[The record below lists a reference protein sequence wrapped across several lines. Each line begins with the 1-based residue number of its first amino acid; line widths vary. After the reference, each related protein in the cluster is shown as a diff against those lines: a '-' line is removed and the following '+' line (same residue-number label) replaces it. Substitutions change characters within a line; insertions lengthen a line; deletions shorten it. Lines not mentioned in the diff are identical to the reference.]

1 MLEWLSRNYSADHSA
16 NDYSG
21 FLFIYG
27 MRVVIIGP
35 AYPLRGGLATYN
47 ERLARAFQ
55 EAGDEVRLVT
65 FSLQYPNFLFPG
77 QTQFSAEAGPVD
89 LDIEVS
95 LNSVNP
101 LSWVRVGRKIRSERP
116 DLVVFRFWLP
126 FMGPALGTVARLVR
140 GNGHTR
146 VVAITD
152 NVIPHEK
159 RPGDGPLTRYF
170 LSACDGFVT
179 MSRSVLS
186 DLKRLGFGEL
196 PALYRP
202 HPLYDNFGPIKS
214 KNLALKA
221 LALPD
226 TLGYLLF
233 FGFIRAYKGLDILLE
248 AFADARLVALPIK
261 LIIAGEFYE
270 DVAPYEELIQRHN
283 LEKRIIRATDF
294 IPNERVVDYFC
305 AADLIVQPYKNATQS
320 GVSQIAYHFE
330 RPMLVT
336 DVGGLAELILDGVV
350 GYVVPPAPA
359 AIADAVVDFYANHRE
374 QGFAAGTRE
383 EKKQFSWS
391 VMVSALKEVA
401 RI

>member
-1 MLEWLSRNYSADHSA
+1 MK
-16 NDYSG
+16 
-21 FLFIYG
+21 
-27 MRVVIIGP
+27 VVIIGP
-35 AYPLRGGLATYN
+35 AYPLRGGLATYD

-55 EAGDEVRLVT
+55 EAGDAVRIVT

-77 QTQFSAEAGPVD
+77 QTQFSTEGRPAD
-89 LDIEVS
+89 LAIEVS

-101 LSWVRVGRKIRSERP
+101 LSWLSVGRKLRAERP

-170 LSACDGFVT
+170 LRACDGFVT
-179 MSRSVLS
+179 MSRSVLG
-186 DLKRLGFGEL
+186 DLQRLGYGGK

-202 HPLYDNFGPIKS
+202 HPLYDNFGPLKS
-214 KNLALKA
+214 KTAALAALK
-221 LALPD
+221 LPA
-226 TLGYLLF
+226 TTGYLLF

-248 AFADARLVALPIK
+248 AFADKRLELLPIK

-270 DVAPYEELIQRHN
+270 DAAPYEALIQQYN
-283 LEKRIIRATDF
+283 LEKRIVRATDF
-294 IPNERVVDYFC
+294 IPNEKVVDYFC

-336 DVGGLAELILDGVV
+336 DVGGLAELIPAGVV
-350 GYVVPPAPA
+350 GYVVPPTPA
-359 AIADAVVDFYANHRE
+359 AIADAVVDFYAGQRE
-374 QGFAAGTRE
+374 ATFAAGVRE
-383 EKKQFSWS
+383 QKKQFSWS
-391 VMVSALKEVA
+391 VMVAALKEVA
-401 RI
+401 EKRVKS

>member
-1 MLEWLSRNYSADHSA
+1 
-16 NDYSG
+16 
-21 FLFIYG
+21 

-55 EAGDEVRLVT
+55 EAGDEVRIVT

-77 QTQFSAEAGPVD
+77 QTQFSTEAGPDD
-89 LDIEVS
+89 LEIEVS

-101 LSWVRVGRKIRSERP
+101 LSWLAVGRKLRRERP

-126 FMGPALGTVARLVR
+126 FMGPALGAVARLVR

-179 MSRSVLS
+179 MSRSVLQ
-186 DLKRLGFGEL
+186 DLQRLGFGRK

-202 HPLYDNFGPIKS
+202 HPLYDNFGPIKQ
-214 KNLALKA
+214 KAEALAA
-221 LALPD
+221 LALPA
-226 TLGYLLF
+226 TSSYVLF

-248 AFADARLVALPIK
+248 AWADARIAALPIK

-270 DVAPYEELIQRHN
+270 DAAPYEALIKQHQ
-283 LEKRIIRATDF
+283 LESRIVRATDF
-294 IPNERVVDYFC
+294 IPNEKVVDYFC
-305 AADLIVQPYKNATQS
+305 AADLILQPYKNATQS

-336 DVGGLAELILDGVV
+336 DVGGLAELIPAGVV
-350 GYVVPPAPA
+350 GYVVPPTPT
-359 AIADAVVDFYANHRE
+359 AIADAVVDFYAQQRENAFATGVRE
-374 QGFAAGTRE
+374 Q
-383 EKKQFSWS
+383 KKQFSWP
-391 VMVSALKEVA
+391 VMVAALKEVA
-401 RI
+401 AVLVA

>member
-1 MLEWLSRNYSADHSA
+1 MKV
-16 NDYSG
+16 
-21 FLFIYG
+21 I
-27 MRVVIIGP
+27 IIGP

-55 EAGDEVRLVT
+55 DAGDEVRLVT
-65 FSLQYPNFLFPG
+65 FSLQYPDFLFPG
-77 QTQFSAEAGPVD
+77 QTQFSTEAGPSD

-101 LSWVRVGRKIRSERP
+101 LSWLAVGRRLRHERP
-116 DLVVFRFWLP
+116 DLVIFRFWLP

-179 MSRSVLS
+179 MSRAVLA
-186 DLKRLGFGEL
+186 DLQRLGFGSQ

-202 HPLYDNFGPIKS
+202 HPLYDNFGP
-214 KNLALKA
+214 ALPKTKA
-221 LALPD
+221 LA
-226 TLGYLLF
+226 TLQLDPAYRYILF

-248 AFADARLVALPIK
+248 ALADARVAALPVK
-261 LIIAGEFYE
+261 LLIAGEFYE
-270 DVAPYEELIQRHN
+270 DAAPYEALIKKYD
-283 LEKRIIRATDF
+283 LENRLVRATDF
-294 IPNERVVDYFC
+294 IPNERVAAYFS
-305 AADLIVQPYKNATQS
+305 AADLVVQPYKNATQS
-320 GVSQIAYHFE
+320 GVSQVAYHFG

-336 DVGGLAELILDGVV
+336 DVGGLAELIPAGVV
-350 GYVVPPAPA
+350 GYVVLPTPA
-359 AIADAVVDFYANHRE
+359 AIAGALVDFYAHDRE
-374 QGFAAGTRE
+374 ETLAAGVRQE
-383 EKKQFSWS
+383 AKKFSWE
-391 VMVSALKEVA
+391 VMVAALKEVA
-401 RI
+401 GLAA

>member
-1 MLEWLSRNYSADHSA
+1 MK
-16 NDYSG
+16 
-21 FLFIYG
+21 
-27 MRVVIIGP
+27 VVIIGP

-47 ERLARAFQ
+47 ERLARAFR
-55 EAGDEVRLVT
+55 EAGDAVRIVT
-65 FSLQYPNFLFPG
+65 FSLQYPDFLFPG
-77 QTQFSAEAGPVD
+77 QTQLSTEAGPAD
-89 LDIEVS
+89 LNIEVS

-101 LSWVRVGRKIRSERP
+101 LSWLKVGRKLRRERP

-152 NVIPHEK
+152 NVIPHEA

-179 MSRSVLS
+179 MSRAVLG
-186 DLKRLGFGEL
+186 DLQRLGFGQK

-202 HPLYDNFGPIKS
+202 HPLYDNFGPIKA
-214 KNLALKA
+214 KAAALAALK
-221 LALPD
+221 LPD
-226 TLGYLLF
+226 DVSYLLF

-248 AFADARLVALPIK
+248 TFADERLRKLPVK

-270 DVAPYEELIQRHN
+270 DAAPYEELIKRYQ
-283 LEKRIIRATDF
+283 LENRIIRATDF
-294 IPNERVVDYFC
+294 IPNEKVADYFC

-336 DVGGLAELILDGVV
+336 DVGGLAELIPAGEV
-350 GYVVPPAPA
+350 GYVVPPTA
-359 AIADAVVDFYANHRE
+359 AALADALVDFLTHPEKQALFE
-374 QGFAAGTRE
+374 AGTRRV
-383 EKKQFSWS
+383 KQQFSWP
-391 VMVSALKEVA
+391 VMVAALKEVGAGLAPA
-401 RI
+401 RR

>member
-1 MLEWLSRNYSADHSA
+1 MK
-16 NDYSG
+16 
-21 FLFIYG
+21 
-27 MRVVIIGP
+27 VVIIGP

-77 QTQFSAEAGPVD
+77 QTQFSTEPGPAD

-101 LSWVRVGRKIRSERP
+101 LSWLAVGRKLRRERP
-116 DLVVFRFWLP
+116 DVVIFRFWLP

-179 MSRSVLS
+179 MSRSVLR
-186 DLKRLGFGEL
+186 DLQQLGFGRK

-202 HPLYDNFGPIKS
+202 HPLYDNFGPIKP
-214 KNLALKA
+214 KTEA
-221 LALPD
+221 LAALSLPA
-226 TLGYLLF
+226 TMGYVLF

-248 AFADARLVALPIK
+248 AWADARVAALPVK

-270 DVAPYEELIQRHN
+270 DAAPYEALIKQHQ
-283 LEKRIIRATDF
+283 LESRIVRATDF
-294 IPNERVVDYFC
+294 IPNEKVVDYFC
-305 AADLIVQPYKNATQS
+305 AADLILQPYKNATQS

-336 DVGGLAELILDGVV
+336 DVGGLAELIPAGVV
-350 GYVVPPAPA
+350 GYVVPPTPA
-359 AIADAVVDFYANHRE
+359 AIADAVVDFYAQQR
-374 QGFAAGTRE
+374 AAGFEAGVRDQ
-383 EKKQFSWS
+383 KKQFSWP
-391 VMVSALKEVA
+391 VMVAALKEVA
-401 RI
+401 GP

>member
-1 MLEWLSRNYSADHSA
+1 MK
-16 NDYSG
+16 
-21 FLFIYG
+21 
-27 MRVVIIGP
+27 VVIIGP

-55 EAGDEVRLVT
+55 EAGDEVRIVT

-77 QTQFSAEAGPVD
+77 QTQFSTEPGPSD
-89 LDIEVS
+89 IAIEVS

-101 LSWVRVGRKIRSERP
+101 LSWLAVGRRLRRERP
-116 DLVVFRFWLP
+116 DVVIFRFWLP
-126 FMGPALGTVARLVR
+126 FMGAALGTVARLVR

-179 MSRSVLS
+179 MSRSVLE
-186 DLKRLGFGEL
+186 DLQRLGFGHK

-202 HPLYDNFGPIKS
+202 HPLYDNFGPIKP
-214 KNLALKA
+214 KEAA
-221 LALPD
+221 LAALGLPAGA
-226 TLGYLLF
+226 GYALF
-233 FGFIRAYKGLDILLE
+233 FGFIRAYKGLDMLLE
-248 AFADARLVALPIK
+248 AWADARVAALPIK
-261 LIIAGEFYE
+261 LVIAGEFYE
-270 DVAPYEELIQRHN
+270 DAAPYEALIKQYR
-283 LEKRIIRATDF
+283 LEDRIVRATDF

-305 AADLIVQPYKNATQS
+305 AADLVLQPYKNATQS

-336 DVGGLAELILDGVV
+336 DVGGLAELIPAGVV
-350 GYVVPPAPA
+350 GYVVSPTPK
-359 AIADAVVDFYANHRE
+359 AIADAVVDFYANQREEVFALGVRE
-374 QGFAAGTRE
+374 Q
-383 EKKQFSWS
+383 KKQFSWP
-391 VMVSALKEVA
+391 VMVAALKEVA
-401 RI
+401 KLPGH

>member
-1 MLEWLSRNYSADHSA
+1 
-16 NDYSG
+16 
-21 FLFIYG
+21 

-47 ERLARAFQ
+47 ERLARAFI
-55 EAGDEVRLVT
+55 EAGDTVRIVT

-77 QTQFSAEAGPVD
+77 QTQFSTEAGPAD
-89 LDIEVS
+89 LNIEVS

-101 LSWVRVGRKIRSERP
+101 LSWLRVGRKLRAERP
-116 DLVVFRFWLP
+116 DVVVFRFWLP

-146 VVAITD
+146 CVAITD

-179 MSRSVLS
+179 MSRSVLG
-186 DLKRLGFGEL
+186 DLQRLGFGQR

-202 HPLYDNFGPIKS
+202 HPLYDNFGPIKP
-214 KNLALKA
+214 KTEA
-221 LALPD
+221 LAALRLPESF
-226 TLGYLLF
+226 GYLLF
-233 FGFIRAYKGLDILLE
+233 FGFIRAYKGLDVLLE
-248 AFADARLVALPIK
+248 AFADRRVAALPIK

-270 DVAPYEELIQRHN
+270 DAAPYEALIQRYQ
-283 LEKRIIRATDF
+283 LEERIIRATDF
-294 IPNERVVDYFC
+294 IPNDAVANYFC

-336 DVGGLAELILDGVV
+336 DVGGLAELIPDGVV
-350 GYVVPPAPA
+350 GYVVPPTPA
-359 AIADAVVDFYANHRE
+359 AIADAVVDFYTQQRE
-374 QGFAAGTRE
+374 AGFTAGVRA
-383 EKKQFSWS
+383 EKKQFSWPA
-391 VMVSALKEVA
+391 MVAALKEVA
-401 RI
+401 GR

>member
-1 MLEWLSRNYSADHSA
+1 MK
-16 NDYSG
+16 
-21 FLFIYG
+21 
-27 MRVVIIGP
+27 VVIIGP

-47 ERLARAFQ
+47 ERLAWAFR
-55 EAGDEVRLVT
+55 EAGDAVRLVT
-65 FSLQYPNFLFPG
+65 FSLQYPDFLFPG
-77 QTQFSAEAGPVD
+77 QTQFSTEAGPAD

-101 LSWVRVGRKIRSERP
+101 LSWWKVGRKLRAERP

-179 MSRSVLS
+179 MSRSVLQ
-186 DLKRLGFGEL
+186 DLRNMGFGQR
-196 PALYRP
+196 PAQYRP
-202 HPLYDNFGPIKS
+202 HPLYDNFGPPKP
-214 KNLALKA
+214 KPEALAALK
-221 LALPD
+221 LPD
-226 TLGYLLF
+226 TTGYVLF

-248 AFADARLVALPIK
+248 AFADERVAALPVK

-270 DVAPYEELIQRHN
+270 DAAPYEEIIGRRQ
-283 LEKRIIRATDF
+283 LESRIVRATDF
-294 IPNERVVDYFC
+294 IPNEQVVNYFC
-305 AADLIVQPYKNATQS
+305 AADLVLQPYKNATQS

-336 DVGGLAELILDGVV
+336 DVGGLAELIPAGVV
-350 GYVVPPAPA
+350 GYVVPPTPA
-359 AIADAVVDFYANHRE
+359 AIADAIVDFYAGQRE
-374 QGFAAGTRE
+374 AAFAAGVRE
-383 EKKQFSWS
+383 QKKQFSWPL
-391 VMVSALKEVA
+391 MVAALKEVA
-401 RI
+401 QAK

>member
-1 MLEWLSRNYSADHSA
+1 MK
-16 NDYSG
+16 
-21 FLFIYG
+21 
-27 MRVVIIGP
+27 VVIIGP

-47 ERLARAFQ
+47 ERLARAFRA
-55 EAGDEVRLVT
+55 AGDEVRIIT
-65 FSLQYPNFLFPG
+65 FSLQYPDFLFPG
-77 QTQFSAEAGPVD
+77 QTQLSTEAGPAD

-101 LSWVRVGRKIRSERP
+101 LSWLAVGQRLRRERP

-126 FMGPALGTVARLVR
+126 FMGPALGTVARLAR

-179 MSRSVLS
+179 MSRAVLA
-186 DLKRLGFGEL
+186 DLQRLGFGRK

-202 HPLYDNFGPIKS
+202 HPLYDNFGPARPKTE
-214 KNLALKA
+214 A
-221 LALPD
+221 LAA
-226 TLGYLLF
+226 LGLASEFHYVLF

-248 AFADARLVALPIK
+248 ALADARVAALPVK

-270 DVAPYEELIQRHN
+270 DAAPYEALIKKYA
-283 LEKRIIRATDF
+283 LESQLVRATDF
-294 IPNERVVDYFC
+294 IPNERVADYFS
-305 AADLIVQPYKNATQS
+305 AADLVIQPYKNATQS
-320 GVSQIAYHFE
+320 GVSQVAYHFG

-336 DVGGLAELILDGVV
+336 DVGGLAELIPAGVV
-350 GYVVPPAPA
+350 GYVVPPTAG
-359 AIADAVVDFYANHRE
+359 AIADALVDFYTHNRE
-374 QGFAAGTRE
+374 DAFAAGVRQE
-383 EKKQFSWS
+383 AKKFSWE
-391 VMVSALKEVA
+391 VMVAALKEVA
-401 RI
+401 RAEDKR

>member
-1 MLEWLSRNYSADHSA
+1 
-16 NDYSG
+16 
-21 FLFIYG
+21 

-47 ERLARAFQ
+47 ERLARAFR
-55 EAGDEVRLVT
+55 EAGDEVRIVT
-65 FSLQYPNFLFPG
+65 FSLQYPDFLFPG
-77 QTQFSAEAGPVD
+77 QTQFSTEPGPDD
-89 LDIEVS
+89 LHIEVS

-101 LSWVRVGRKIRSERP
+101 LSWLAVGHRLRRERP
-116 DLVVFRFWLP
+116 DMVIFRFWLP
-126 FMGPALGTVARLVR
+126 FMGPALGTVARLAVR
-140 GNGHTR
+140 NGHTR

-186 DLKRLGFGEL
+186 DLEQLGFGRK

-202 HPLYDNFGPIKS
+202 HPLYDNFGPMKP
-214 KNLALKA
+214 KAEA
-221 LALPD
+221 LAALQLPA
-226 TLGYLLF
+226 TTGYLLF
-233 FGFIRAYKGLDILLE
+233 FGFIRAYKGLDIMLE
-248 AFADARLVALPIK
+248 ALADKRLAELPIK

-270 DVAPYEELIQRHN
+270 DAAPYEALIRRYQ
-283 LEKRIIRATDF
+283 LEDRIVRATDF

-336 DVGGLAELILDGVV
+336 DVGGLAELIPNGVV
-350 GYVVPPAPA
+350 GYVVPPTPA
-359 AIADAVVDFYANHRE
+359 AIVDAVVDFYAQQREKTFEAGVRE
-374 QGFAAGTRE
+374 Q
-383 EKKQFSWS
+383 KKQFSWP
-391 VMVSALKEVA
+391 VMVAALKEVA
-401 RI
+401 EKRIKS

>member
-1 MLEWLSRNYSADHSA
+1 
-16 NDYSG
+16 
-21 FLFIYG
+21 

-47 ERLARAFQ
+47 ERLARAFR
-55 EAGDEVRLVT
+55 EAGDEVRIVT
-65 FSLQYPNFLFPG
+65 FSLQYPDFLFPG
-77 QTQFSAEAGPVD
+77 QTQFSTEPGPDD
-89 LDIEVS
+89 LHIEVS

-101 LSWVRVGRKIRSERP
+101 LSWLAVGHRLRRERP
-116 DLVVFRFWLP
+116 DMVIFRFWLP
-126 FMGPALGTVARLVR
+126 FMGPALGTVARLAVR
-140 GNGHTR
+140 NGHTR

-186 DLKRLGFGEL
+186 DLEQLGFGRK

-202 HPLYDNFGPIKS
+202 HPLYDNFGPMKP
-214 KNLALKA
+214 KAEA
-221 LALPD
+221 LAALQLPA
-226 TLGYLLF
+226 TTGYLLF
-233 FGFIRAYKGLDILLE
+233 FGFIRAYKGLDIMLE
-248 AFADARLVALPIK
+248 ALADKRLAELPIK

-270 DVAPYEELIQRHN
+270 DAAPYEALIRRYQ
-283 LEKRIIRATDF
+283 LEHRIVRATDF

-336 DVGGLAELILDGVV
+336 DVGGLAELIPNGVV
-350 GYVVPPAPA
+350 GYVVPPTPA
-359 AIADAVVDFYANHRE
+359 AIADAVVDFYAQHRE
-374 QGFAAGTRE
+374 KTFEAGVRE
-383 EKKQFSWS
+383 QKKQFSWP
-391 VMVSALKEVA
+391 VMVAALKEVA
-401 RI
+401 GP

>member
-1 MLEWLSRNYSADHSA
+1 MK
-16 NDYSG
+16 
-21 FLFIYG
+21 
-27 MRVVIIGP
+27 VVIIGP

-55 EAGDEVRLVT
+55 AAGDKVRIVT
-65 FSLQYPNFLFPG
+65 FSLQYPGFLFPG
-77 QTQFSAEAGPVD
+77 QTQFSTEDGPLD

-101 LSWVRVGRKIRSERP
+101 LSWLAVGRRLRREQP

-126 FMGPALGTVARLVR
+126 FMGPALGTVARLAR

-179 MSRSVLS
+179 MSRSVLA
-186 DLKRLGFGEL
+186 DLQKLGFGQK

-202 HPLYDNFGPIKS
+202 HPLYDNFGPAK
-214 KNLALKA
+214 LKA
-221 LALPD
+221 AALAVLGLP
-226 TLGYLLF
+226 TQVRYVLF

-248 AFADARLVALPIK
+248 ALADARVAVLPLK
-261 LIIAGEFYE
+261 LLIAGEFYE
-270 DVAPYEELIQRHN
+270 DAAPYEAIIQRYR
-283 LEKRIIRATDF
+283 LEDRLVRATDF
-294 IPNERVVDYFC
+294 IPNERVADYFC
-305 AADLIVQPYKNATQS
+305 AADMVIQPYKNATQS
-320 GVSQIAYHFE
+320 GVSQVAYHFG

-336 DVGGLAELILDGVV
+336 DVGGLAELIPAGVV
-350 GYVVPPAPA
+350 GYVVPPTAT
-359 AIADAVVDFYANHRE
+359 AIADALVDFYANDRE
-374 QGFAAGTRE
+374 ETLAAGVRQE
-383 EKKQFSWS
+383 AKKFSWE
-391 VMVSALKEVA
+391 VMLAALKEVA
-401 RI
+401 SRTS